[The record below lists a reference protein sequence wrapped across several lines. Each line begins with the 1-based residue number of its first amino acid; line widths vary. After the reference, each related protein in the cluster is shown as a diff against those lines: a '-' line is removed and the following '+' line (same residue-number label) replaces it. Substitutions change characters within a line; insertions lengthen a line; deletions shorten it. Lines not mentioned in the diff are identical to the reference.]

1 MTDSGPNVYTG
12 DERRRQETI
21 QMEAIEA
28 VVGRLMTKVVAQ
40 HEACEGRMWD
50 ERIRRAFPE
59 GDIDAHCAY
68 HQDLIDAAH
77 AQKQFWVAAQTK
89 LMEKGID
96 GLFSVLKIVLMLA
109 FAGLAVKVGVA
120 LPFFGPK

>member
-1 MTDSGPNVYTG
+1 MIDSGIDVYTG
-12 DERRRQETI
+12 EERRCRETI

-28 VVGRLMTKVVAQ
+28 VVERLMTKVVAQ